1 MNDENTFEEQLVVYG
16 PTGGVAGPQGTIG
29 AQGTQGV
36 VGQGPAGNQGLQGTN
51 GAQGFLGAQG
61 IQGLEGF
68 GPPGIQGSQGH
79 QGDLGIGTQ
88 GLFGEQGYQG
98 NDGPAG
104 NGGFQGNVGLQGPAG
119 QTTTNYTPSLVSGA
133 NLTAQAGA
141 VGAYGSF
148 GSKKMAW
155 GSGTWRWANSSTT
168 GGGIGNTP
176 SISFPAGYFSS
187 VQQFIVSVSEVGG
200 EAIQLVN
207 GDLSGLNTVG
217 NFWVY
222 RPVASGSGLT
232 YFFTLS
238 FLAIGI

>member
-1 MNDENTFEEQLVVYG
+1 MNDENTFEEQLFVYG

-29 AQGTQGV
+29 TQGTQGI
-36 VGQGPAGNQGLQGTN
+36 VGQGPAGNQGFQGTD

-61 IQGLEGF
+61 IQGIVGD
-68 GPPGIQGSQGH
+68 GPPGVQGNQGSQG
-79 QGDLGIGTQ
+79 DIGSGVQ

-98 NDGPAG
+98 IVGTP
-104 NGGFQGNVGLQGPAG
+104 GLQGPA
-119 QTTTNYTPSLVSGA
+119 QATTNYTPTLVSGA
-133 NLTAQAGA
+133 NLTAQAGP

-155 GSGTWRWANSSTT
+155 GSGTWRWANASTT

-176 SISFPAGYFSS
+176 SISFPAGYFTT

-217 NFWVY
+217 NFWAY
-222 RPVASGSGLT
+222 RPVSSGSGAS

-238 FLAIGI
+238 FLAIGV